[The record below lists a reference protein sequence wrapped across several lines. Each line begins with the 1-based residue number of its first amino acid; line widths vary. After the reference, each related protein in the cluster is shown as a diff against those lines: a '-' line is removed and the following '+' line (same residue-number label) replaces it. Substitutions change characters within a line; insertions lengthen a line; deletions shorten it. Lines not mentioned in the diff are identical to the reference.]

1 MAPPGYVNHAL
12 KFYDMA
18 ISETPILDTGRDK
31 RPLGALTIVPIRTI
45 GKSNTTAIYSDE
57 EKKLLEKFY
66 ADTV

>member
-1 MAPPGYVNHAL
+1 
-12 KFYDMA
+12 MA